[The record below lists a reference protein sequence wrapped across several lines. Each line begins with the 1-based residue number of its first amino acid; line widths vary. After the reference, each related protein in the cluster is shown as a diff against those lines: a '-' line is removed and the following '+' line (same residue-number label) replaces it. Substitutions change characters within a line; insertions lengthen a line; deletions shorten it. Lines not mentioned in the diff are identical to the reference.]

1 MRAMQPVPDE
11 SLSCD
16 AFALRD
22 LCFVVRENIIDTAAM
37 NVDLIAEQRRR
48 HCTTFNVPAGT
59 TRSPRRIPFHV
70 AIFFVPRLTQCEVA
84 DVFLVVLVVLNSARR
99 LQLGKV
105 EMRELSVIR
114 KFVDAKI
121 N

>member
-37 NVDLIAEQRRR
+37 NVDFIAE
-48 HCTTFNVPAGT
+48 
-59 TRSPRRIPFHV
+59 
-70 AIFFVPRLTQCEVA
+70 
-84 DVFLVVLVVLNSARR
+84 
-99 LQLGKV
+99 
-105 EMRELSVIR
+105 
-114 KFVDAKI
+114 
-121 N
+121 